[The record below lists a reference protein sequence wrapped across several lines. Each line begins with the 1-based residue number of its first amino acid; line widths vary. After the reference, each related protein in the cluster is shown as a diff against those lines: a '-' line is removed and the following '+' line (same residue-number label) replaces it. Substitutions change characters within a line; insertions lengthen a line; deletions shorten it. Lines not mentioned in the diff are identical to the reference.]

1 MLNGIKSLADEVLA
15 NLIKVYYPNWY
26 QKCIS
31 VWYPK
36 KIYILILYIFININI
51 IIYIC
56 FFKRLKNFLKFLQ
69 CWQLI
74 IIVQQNSILI

>member
-1 MLNGIKSLADEVLA
+1 MLNGIKPLADEVLT

-51 IIYIC
+51 IIYIY
-56 FFKRLKNFLKFLQ
+56 
-69 CWQLI
+69 
-74 IIVQQNSILI
+74 